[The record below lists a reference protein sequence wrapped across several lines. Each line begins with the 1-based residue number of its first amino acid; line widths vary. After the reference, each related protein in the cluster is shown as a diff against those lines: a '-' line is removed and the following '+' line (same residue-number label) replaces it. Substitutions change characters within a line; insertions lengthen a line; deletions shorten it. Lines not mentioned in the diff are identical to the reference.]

1 MLEMANQLSEDEEY
15 SHALKFYKSILQI
28 EPTNIGVIIDYGVTL
43 QNLGLYHQAL
53 TMYDQVLKLQPKKNK
68 RTILNITLFK
78 KLHTQ
83 QCSLSVQE
91 LR

>member
-53 TMYDQVLKLQPKKNK
+53 TTYDQALKLQPKNTSALINK
-68 RTILNITLFK
+68 GSV
-78 KLHTQ
+78 LHTLEKL
-83 QCSLSVQE
+83 SLIHI
-91 LR
+91 